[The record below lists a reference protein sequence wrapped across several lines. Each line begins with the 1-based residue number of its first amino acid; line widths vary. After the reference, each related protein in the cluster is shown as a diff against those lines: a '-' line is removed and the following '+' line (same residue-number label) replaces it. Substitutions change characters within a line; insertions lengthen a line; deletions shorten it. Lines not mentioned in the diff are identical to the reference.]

1 MTKESRI
8 MKDIHKVREKFYNQT
23 KGKSREDILKLIK
36 EGSEEVKQE
45 LEVIEAAPN
54 LIVRKKYSIPA
65 RDPVEE
71 IHLIRERGGKY
82 GKGNK
87 K

>member
-1 MTKESRI
+1 VTKESRI

-36 EGSEEVKQE
+36 EGSKGVKVE
-45 LEVIEAAPN
+45 LEAIEATPN
-54 LIVRKKYSIPA
+54 LIIRKKYSITPL
-65 RDPVEE
+65 DSLEE

-82 GKGNK
+82 GKGK
-87 K
+87 RK

>member
-1 MTKESRI
+1 
-8 MKDIHKVREKFYNQT
+8 MKDIHKARETFYKRT

-36 EGSEEVKQE
+36 KDSNEMKQK
-45 LEVIEAAPN
+45 LEVIEVDPN
-54 LIVRKKYSIPA
+54 LIVRKKYSIPPL
-65 RDPVEE
+65 DSVEE
-71 IHLIRERGGKY
+71 IYLIRERGGNY

>member
-36 EGSEEVKQE
+36 EGSKGVKEE
-45 LEVIEAAPN
+45 LEDIEAAPN
-54 LIVRKKYSIPA
+54 LITRKKYSIPPL
-65 RDPVEE
+65 DSVEE

-82 GKGNK
+82 GKGK
-87 K
+87 RK